1 MYFRQIKKWHSTNTL
16 LNSEQRSDYILQ
28 LLHCMIK
35 IKSSWLSEE
44 DKGKSKG
51 TTKNSRAK
59 QQGESGKFKLLLVR
73 EMINSKE
80 DLHTTVF

>member
-1 MYFRQIKKWHSTNTL
+1 
-16 LNSEQRSDYILQ
+16 
-28 LLHCMIK
+28 MIK
-35 IKSSWLSEE
+35 IKISWLSEE

-59 QQGESGKFKLLLVR
+59 QQGESGKFNLLLVR